1 MGTAITGRRNMTNQ
15 TELEIKEL
23 VGQKRPVCAIG
34 KDRTDMIAKVGAILT
49 DWESGCGDDP
59 DNLIEMAKDV
69 IAHYDDDGYALA
81 KMLED
86 EHGLDPDV
94 SLVDALEDVTGIKH
108 MATRATVERWVR
120 DNEIVCPFE
129 VGAKVMTRGVEGPGE
144 IYEIDAKQAQ
154 CSVRFECLG
163 HVAKGMGTHGRI
175 LKYEDLEAVP

>member
-1 MGTAITGRRNMTNQ
+1 MTSQ

-23 VGQKRPVCAIG
+23 TGQKRPTSACG

-59 DNLIEMAKDV
+59 DDLIEMAKN
-69 IAHYDDDGYALA
+69 IIGHYDEDGYALA

-86 EHGLDPDV
+86 EHGLDPDA
-94 SLVDALEDVTGIKH
+94 SLVDALEAVTGIKR

-120 DNEIVCPFE
+120 DNEITCPFE
-129 VGAKVMTRGVEGPGE
+129 IGTKVRTHGVDGVGEV
-144 IYEIDAKQAQ
+144 YEIDAKQAQ

-163 HVAKGMGTHGRI
+163 HVYKGVWTHGRI
-175 LKYEDLEAVP
+175 LKYEDLEADAP